1 MILRTDIDVLRE
13 SMLFLGRGRES
24 GCLGDK
30 LDRMCALWTDRRHQ
44 GVRSSCASGAEADG
58 YKVPRAVPCFWKY
71 MLPVEEAQTVLEA
84 ASVQPHALSDM
95 SRMSWTLCYRFC
107 LSWFFDITNSKV
119 FGGLR
124 GGHEGFRNE

>member
-1 MILRTDIDVLRE
+1 
-13 SMLFLGRGRES
+13 
-24 GCLGDK
+24 
-30 LDRMCALWTDRRHQ
+30 MCVLWTDRRHQ
-44 GVRSSCASGAEADG
+44 FVRSSCESGAELDG
-58 YKVPRAVPCFWKY
+58 YKVPSAVPSTEVFWKY

-95 SRMSWTLCYRFC
+95 SEMSRTLCYRFC
-107 LSWFFDITNSKV
+107 LSWFSDIPNSKV